1 MFLRDH
7 KWMKTWS
14 QFVPDPVIFVSLG
27 FILGVL
33 SDQIVHGHT
42 AAQIQIPQDALLSIL
57 VSDFFPPGHYILIVD
72 VGDPCYPQLL
82 LQPLQPKVPSK
93 IWQDLLLQVELM
105 SPLPSSSWLSPS
117 TKYGNWLVPPQRSQ
131 LRHHHG
137 SHCPHCEVKCP
148 NILTKFRH
156 NFDSILTTFSLHFDN
171 NFTAFQQLGLT
182 FE

>member
-57 VSDFFPPGHYILIVD
+57 VTDCFSTHYILIVD

-105 SPLPSSSWLSPS
+105 SPLPSSS
-117 TKYGNWLVPPQRSQ
+117 
-131 LRHHHG
+131 
-137 SHCPHCEVKCP
+137 
-148 NILTKFRH
+148 
-156 NFDSILTTFSLHFDN
+156 
-171 NFTAFQQLGLT
+171 
-182 FE
+182 

>member
-57 VSDFFPPGHYILIVD
+57 VTDFFLSTHYILIVH

-105 SPLPSSSWLSPS
+105 SPLPSSS
-117 TKYGNWLVPPQRSQ
+117 
-131 LRHHHG
+131 
-137 SHCPHCEVKCP
+137 
-148 NILTKFRH
+148 
-156 NFDSILTTFSLHFDN
+156 
-171 NFTAFQQLGLT
+171 
-182 FE
+182 